1 MRPYIRLDLSVNY
14 NIIKNE
20 RQECGVNFSLYN
32 VLARKNDVMYR
43 LKIDGDKFAYSPM
56 SFFLNLVPSIS
67 YYHKF

>member
-1 MRPYIRLDLSVNY
+1 MDLSVNY
-14 NIIKNE
+14 NIIKDE

-43 LKIDGDKFAYSPM
+43 LKIEGDRFAYAPM